1 MTGNLMG
8 FLVFW
13 GIWLLVPLLIDGV
26 TAISYFIG
34 AWKYERGHRRKRAA
48 YQLEDF
54 PTVAV
59 IVPVYNGESYLANCL
74 SALRAQTY
82 PQDKLRV
89 VVVDNQSTDGTR
101 EVFQVEQ
108 TKPFGGRMELM
119 SLAFRG
125 KAWALNAGIY
135 MADTDYV
142 CNVDSDTLLREDAI
156 YNMVRAF
163 VMDPKLAAATGTVEV
178 KRPERDDI
186 HPLRKAMAEAE
197 FVEYH
202 VAFRIGRQFQS
213 VTKSL
218 FTLAGA
224 FSFFRKEVLLQT
236 SLYSNTTVSEDTN
249 LTFEIYQNFPDMYVM
264 TVAEAVAYVEP
275 APDLGSLY
283 SQRVRWQRGELEVMS
298 LYPEYL
304 RKNPFKL
311 SGVSTVKSLLIDH
324 TLAFPRVVWTFLFPM
339 MFFMDYPLG
348 LVFSA
353 VVAMYVAYVG
363 IDALYMIVGF
373 ALSEGESRRRLR
385 RAWWVF
391 AVLPIFRYITFWFR
405 FGGFLEVLM
414 EPPQWRVRN
423 PWIQTV
429 DGLLQL
435 RAAGFALFTHLSH
448 TRLVSTL
455 THLLRGG

>member
-1 MTGNLMG
+1 MTGNLVG
-8 FLVFW
+8 FFVFW
-13 GIWLLVPLLIDGV
+13 GIWLLVPLLIDGT

-34 AWKYERGHRRKRAA
+34 AWKYERSHRRKRAA
-48 YQLEDF
+48 FQLEEF
-54 PTVAV
+54 PSVAV
-59 IVPVYNGESYLANCL
+59 IVPVLNGESYLANCL
-74 SALRAQTY
+74 EALRAQTY
-82 PQDKLRV
+82 PQDKLRI

-108 TKPFGGRMELM
+108 AKPFEGRMDLI

-135 MADTDYV
+135 MADADYV

-178 KRPERDDI
+178 KRPERNDL

-224 FSFFRKEVLLQT
+224 FSFFRREVLLQT

-249 LTFEIYQNFPDMYVM
+249 LTFEVYQNFPGMYVM
-264 TVAEAVAYVEP
+264 TVAEAIAYVEP

-304 RKNPFKL
+304 RKNPFKI

-324 TLAFPRVVWTFLFPM
+324 TLAFPRVVWTFLFPL
-339 MFFMDYPLG
+339 MFFMGYPLG

-353 VVAMYVAYVG
+353 IVAMYVAYVV
-363 IDALYMIVGF
+363 IDAMYMTVGF
-373 ALSEGESRRRLR
+373 IFAEGESRRRLR
-385 RAWWVF
+385 QAWWVF
-391 AVLPIFRYITFWFR
+391 AVLPIFRYMTFWFR

-414 EPPQWRVRN
+414 EPPMWRVRN
-423 PWIQTV
+423 PWVQTL

-435 RAAGFALFTHLSH
+435 RASAFAMFAYLFHS
-448 TRLVSTL
+448 RLVSTL
-455 THLLRGG
+455 THMLKGG

>member
-1 MTGNLMG
+1 MTGNLLG
-8 FLVFW
+8 FFIFW
-13 GIWLLVPLLIDGV
+13 GIWLLVPLMIDGT

-34 AWKYERGHRRKRAA
+34 AWKYERSHRRKRAA
-48 YQLEDF
+48 FQLESF
-54 PTVAV
+54 PSVAV
-59 IVPVYNGESYLANCL
+59 IVPVFNGESYLANCL
-74 SALRAQTY
+74 ASLRAQTY
-82 PQDKLRV
+82 PLDKLHV
-89 VVVDNQSTDGTR
+89 VVVDNHSTDATR
-101 EVFQVEQ
+101 EVFHVEQ
-108 TKPFGGRMELM
+108 AKPFDGRMELI

-135 MADTDYV
+135 MADSDFV

-178 KRPERDDI
+178 MRLARDDI

-236 SLYSNTTVSEDTN
+236 SLYSNTTVAEDTN
-249 LTFEIYQNFPDMYVM
+249 LTFEVYQNFPGMHVL

-275 APDLGSLY
+275 APDLASLY

-298 LYPEYL
+298 LYPQYL
-304 RKNPFKL
+304 RRNPFKL

-339 MFFMDYPLG
+339 MFFMGYSLS

-353 VVAMYVAYVG
+353 MVAMYVAYVA

-373 ALSEGESRRRLR
+373 ALSEGESRRRMR
-385 RAWWVF
+385 GAWWVF
-391 AVLPIFRYITFWFR
+391 AILPIFRYMTFWFR

-423 PWIQTV
+423 PWMQTLE
-429 DGLLQL
+429 GLLQL
-435 RAAGFALFTHLSH
+435 RGSVFALFTHLSH
-448 TRLVSTL
+448 TRLVATL
-455 THLLRGG
+455 THMLKGG

>member
-1 MTGNLMG
+1 MTGNLIG
-8 FLVFW
+8 FFVFW
-13 GIWLLVPLLIDGV
+13 GIWLLVPLLIDGI

-34 AWKYERGHRRKRAA
+34 AWKYERGHLRKRAA
-48 YQLEDF
+48 FQLEEF
-54 PTVAV
+54 PSVAV
-59 IVPVYNGESYLANCL
+59 IVPVLNGESYLANCME
-74 SALRAQTY
+74 SLRSQTY

-101 EVFQVEQ
+101 EVFQAEQ
-108 TKPFGGRMELM
+108 AKPFDGQMDLI

-135 MADTDYV
+135 MADAEFV

-178 KRPERDDI
+178 KTPERDDL
-186 HPLRKAMAEAE
+186 HPLRKVMAEAE

-224 FSFFRKEVLLQT
+224 FSFFRKDVLLQT
-236 SLYSNTTVSEDTN
+236 SLYSNATVSEDTN
-249 LTFEIYQNFPDMYVM
+249 LTFEVYKNFPGMYVM

-275 APDLGSLY
+275 APDLGALY

-298 LYPEYL
+298 LYPQYL
-304 RKNPFKL
+304 RRNPFKI
-311 SGVSTVKSLLIDH
+311 SGVSTIKSLLIDH
-324 TLAFPRVVWTFLFPM
+324 TLAFPRVVWTFLFPLM
-339 MFFMDYPLG
+339 IFMEYPLG

-353 VVAMYVAYVG
+353 MVAMYLAYVA
-363 IDALYMIVGF
+363 IDALYMVVGF
-373 ALSEGESRRRLR
+373 ILAEGESRRRLR

-391 AVLPIFRYITFWFR
+391 AVLPIFRYVTFWFR

-414 EPPQWRVRN
+414 EPPMWRVRN
-423 PWIQTV
+423 PWTQTL

-435 RAAGFALFTHLSH
+435 RTGAFAMFTHLSH
-448 TRLVSTL
+448 SRLVSTL
-455 THLLRGG
+455 THMLKGG